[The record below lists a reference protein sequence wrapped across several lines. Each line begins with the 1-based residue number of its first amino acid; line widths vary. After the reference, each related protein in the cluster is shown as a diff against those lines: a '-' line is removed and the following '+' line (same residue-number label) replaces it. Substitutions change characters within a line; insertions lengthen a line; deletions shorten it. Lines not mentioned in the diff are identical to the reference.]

1 MRTQIK
7 GKVLQE
13 PINNKNEARVD
24 MLEHSCV
31 HSACIQPFPMF
42 KISLQSTKI
51 LQQLFQL

>member
-13 PINNKNEARVD
+13 PINNENEARVD
-24 MLEHSCV
+24 MLEHSCT
-31 HSACIQPFPMF
+31 CIQPFPMF